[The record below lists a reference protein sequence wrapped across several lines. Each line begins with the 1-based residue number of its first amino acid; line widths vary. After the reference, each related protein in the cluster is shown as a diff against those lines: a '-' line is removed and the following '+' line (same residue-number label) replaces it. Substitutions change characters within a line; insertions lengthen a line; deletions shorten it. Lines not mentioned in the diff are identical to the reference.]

1 MQESKYYQLL
11 REEFMA
17 EGARETSVKHILA
30 LLKTKFSADAVSALT
45 PNIQKISDLQQ
56 LEQLLLT
63 AAQVKSLEAFKQII
77 QE

>member
-1 MQESKYYQLL
+1 
-11 REEFMA
+11 MA

-45 PNIQKISDLQQ
+45 PNIQKINDLQR
-56 LEQLLLT
+56 LEQLYLAA
-63 AAQVKSLEAFKQII
+63 AAQAKSLEAFKQMI